1 MGLDWIGLDWFGL
14 VSANRVVIAT
24 YDALTEAVKS
34 NVCVRTDTQYTCGNT
49 IHLWKHNTPVE
60 TQYTCY
66 NDSINTNTCGCNVHA
81 SLFLVGIESFMED
94 TS

>member
-1 MGLDWIGLDWFGL
+1 MGLDWIGL
-14 VSANRVVIAT
+14 VSANRVDIAT

-34 NVCVRTDTQYTCGNT
+34 NVCVRTDTQYTC
-49 IHLWKHNTPVE
+49 
-60 TQYTCY
+60 YS
-66 NDSINTNTCGCNVHA
+66 DSINTNTCGCNVHA